1 MSQAF
6 HKQEHPSPTVAANEA
21 NPLFPVFLKLEVLKT
36 LVVGGG
42 AVGLEKLSA
51 ILRNSPLADVLLV
64 APEIDKE
71 IVALTQR
78 HPKLVLQQREFR
90 AEDLEGRDIVLVA
103 TDDPALNREVH
114 HLAKARKVLTNV
126 ADTPLL
132 CDFYLGS
139 IVQKGSL
146 KLGISTNGKSPTVAK
161 RVKEVL
167 NETFPDE
174 IEDLL
179 NNITEIRAT
188 LTGDFADKVKQ
199 LDKITHVLVSKPK
212 ENKSSFKFVLWLGG
226 ASLAL
231 VALSKLVKK

>member
-1 MSQAF
+1 MSKAASNSAQ
-6 HKQEHPSPTVAANEA
+6 KVAANEA

-51 ILRNSPLADVLLV
+51 ILRNSPLADVMLV

-71 IVALTQR
+71 IEAFTHR
-78 HPKLVLQQREFR
+78 HPKLVLQQRAFR
-90 AEDLEGRDIVLVA
+90 EEDLDGRDLVLVA
-103 TDDPALNREVH
+103 TDDAALNREVR
-114 HLAKARKVLTNV
+114 HLAKSRKILTNV

-179 NNITEIRAT
+179 TNITQIRAT
-188 LTGDFADKVKQ
+188 LTGDLAEKVKQ
-199 LDKITHVLVSKPK
+199 LDKITNVLVSKK
-212 ENKSSFKFVLWLGG
+212 KNRKSALSSFLWLGS

-231 VALSKLVKK
+231 VALNRLVKK